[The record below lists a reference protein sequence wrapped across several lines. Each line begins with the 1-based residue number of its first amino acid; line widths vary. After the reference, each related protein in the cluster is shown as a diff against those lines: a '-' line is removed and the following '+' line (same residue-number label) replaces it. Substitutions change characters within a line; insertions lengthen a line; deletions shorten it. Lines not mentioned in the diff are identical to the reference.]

1 MNDESL
7 GNTFI
12 NTTYKKVCAPISDD
26 LLDEQQ
32 VLCLWPAYIDVRCK
46 FHRKTKNN
54 GRVSE
59 CICKRKFTRICLLWS

>member
-46 FHRKTKNN
+46 FHREDQK
-54 GRVSE
+54 
-59 CICKRKFTRICLLWS
+59 